1 MDERSAKIR
10 IFVVDGTLHFY
21 TQVKSSKSFS
31 FIFGIFFCKFEHE
44 LAHGMNGDE
53 NFSGI
58 LITFEMMASS
68 LGQIWIDKTSSKLW
82 IGVDIKGKAE
92 VDSFNVRFWW
102 CSGVLWWPCVLSEGK
117 VLENWR
123 FLLVFQGM
131 LIWILGKGER
141 RYRVRKIKFL
151 SLNIPKFSFAGI
163 FS

>member
-1 MDERSAKIR
+1 
-10 IFVVDGTLHFY
+10 
-21 TQVKSSKSFS
+21 
-31 FIFGIFFCKFEHE
+31 
-44 LAHGMNGDE
+44 MNGDE

-68 LGQIWIDKTSSKLW
+68 LRQIWIDKTSSKLW

-123 FLLVFQGM
+123 FLLVFSGNVD
-131 LIWILGKGER
+131 LGNRSTRILGKGER

-163 FS
+163 FSKCAKTERVQETHWNAIARVFQA